1 MNWEHQLVVPRNLRG
16 KESVLHV
23 NRLKRAYKQ
32 GIWKERGQEK
42 YYMKQRIRRQEPEA
56 DESAILAT
64 GPISIPAPLDDRRQR
79 SPGTPN
85 RNLPRQIDTPTSAPE
100 SLDAPGSQR
109 LDPNYVPPDTP
120 RSRRELGT
128 TRLQPR
134 ITRLQS
140 RLQALPK
147 APGDD

>member
-1 MNWEHQLVVPRNLRG
+1 MSKWNYRIRNVRG
-16 KESVLHV
+16 KESVVHV
-23 NRLKRAYKQ
+23 NKLKRSYKQ
-32 GIWKERGQEK
+32 GIWKERGQEEC
-42 YYMKQRIRRQEPEA
+42 YRKQRIRRQEPGE
-56 DESAILAT
+56 DESAILAPR
-64 GPISIPAPLDDRRQR
+64 PISIPAPQDDRRQP

-85 RNLPRQIDTPTSAPE
+85 RNLPRQMDTPASAPQ

-109 LDPNYVPPDTP
+109 LDPKYVPPDTP

-128 TRLQPR
+128 TRPQPP

-140 RLQALPK
+140 RLQALHE